1 MFANEVSQILFS
13 VRNRIQYT
21 PNNYLNV
28 FSRVWTPTFA
38 SRAVILPRTIKILG
52 GRCCFITTDF
62 INSKKE
68 VLILLNESNSFFK
81 SPILFTNWQIYL
93 YLSLLHRNGGDGQKV
108 KFYLSDPAW
117 RGTLWF
123 HTDGHLRVKVTS
135 SGLSDEL
142 PAINTYI
149 SAA

>member
-21 PNNYLNV
+21 PNNYLNG
-28 FSRVWTPTFA
+28 FSGVWTPTFA

-68 VLILLNESNSFFK
+68 ILIVLNESNSFK
-81 SPILFTNWQIYL
+81 KVSYYL
-93 YLSLLHRNGGDGQKV
+93 QTGRSTFICPCFIEMGEMGK
-108 KFYLSDPAW
+108 
-117 RGTLWF
+117 
-123 HTDGHLRVKVTS
+123 S
-135 SGLSDEL
+135 SGFTLLILLGVGHSGFTQT
-142 PAINTYI
+142 ATCVRR
-149 SAA
+149 